1 MRLEQVIGG
10 EELPEESFE
19 PITQAEGQQMVNLI
33 NSVAD
38 LDRQGTT
45 QEEIKHY
52 LEGVDWIRVVEET
65 PDGGVSCR
73 TGLRRDG
80 SMDTP
85 RRKTSSVGQSLPRR
99 ISALFSR
106 SFQGPERPGVF
117 MRPRTL

>member
-73 TGLRRDG
+73 TDFGVTAVW
-80 SMDTP
+80 TP
-85 RRKTSSVGQSLPRR
+85 QEEDVIGGT
-99 ISALFSR
+99 
-106 SFQGPERPGVF
+106 VF
-117 MRPRTL
+117 A